1 MDENLG
7 LVIIFLGGGVAFCT
21 FLSIAAWSSARRRE
35 REAFYRAEAI
45 KKVAEMQGATPE
57 PVLNLLREALKP
69 PPEPASPWDP
79 RIWNSRVREAAERSE
94 LRTKITETPGM
105 GPPAALEVLHEEERI
120 RGRRV
125 REGLKLAGL
134 ITAGVGVGLFI
145 FLQQLIPYMPVYLVG
160 LIPILV
166 GAAFLA
172 YAFVLAPGD

>member
-7 LVIIFLGGGVAFCT
+7 LVIIFLGGGLAFCT
-21 FLSIAAWSSARRRE
+21 FLSIAAWSNARRRE

-79 RIWNSRVREAAERSE
+79 RIWNPRVREAAQQSE
-94 LRTKITETPGM
+94 ILTKMAETPGM
-105 GPPAALEVLHEEERI
+105 GSQAGLEMMREEQRI
-120 RGRRV
+120 KARRV
-125 REGLKLAGL
+125 REGLKLAGV
-134 ITAGVGVGLFI
+134 ITAAVGIGVFI
-145 FLQQLIPYMPVYLVG
+145 FLQQLIPDMPVYLAG

-166 GAAFLA
+166 GAALLA
-172 YAFVLAPGD
+172 YAFVLSPGD